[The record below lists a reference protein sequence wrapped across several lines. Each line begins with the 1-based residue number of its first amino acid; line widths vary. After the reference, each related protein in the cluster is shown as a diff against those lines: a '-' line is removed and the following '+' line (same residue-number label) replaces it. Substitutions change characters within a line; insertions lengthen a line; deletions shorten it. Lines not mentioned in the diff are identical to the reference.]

1 MSSFVCFSICENYCT
16 LSIMRR
22 CTRNIGDIK
31 ADFLHESRP
40 KIIWSYYV
48 LSTNVSV
55 LINEKAS

>member
-1 MSSFVCFSICENYCT
+1 
-16 LSIMRR
+16 MRR

-55 LINEKAS
+55 LINEKAGSVKEFSQNGLQALA

>member
-1 MSSFVCFSICENYCT
+1 
-16 LSIMRR
+16 MRR

-31 ADFLHESRP
+31 ADFLHDSRP